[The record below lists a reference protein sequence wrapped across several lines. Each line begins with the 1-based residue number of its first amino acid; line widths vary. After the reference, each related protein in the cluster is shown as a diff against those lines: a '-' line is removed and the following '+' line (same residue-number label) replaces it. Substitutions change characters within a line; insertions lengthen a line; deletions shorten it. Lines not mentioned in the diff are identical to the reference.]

1 MRLWPAFLFL
11 LLLRACTP
19 TALAASP
26 GAQAALAPAL
36 LDEPLPRLGSTA
48 RATLRD
54 FLDPASPLVLILW
67 NTDCPDCL
75 ENLAQAAAL
84 AAAEPAIRL
93 LGVLNDPDPWD
104 ALDFTAA
111 RDLEVP
117 TLHDPS
123 GHFAAALDTEGTSFS
138 FALLDG
144 EGSVL
149 ALVIDKQPDAALAIR
164 DALAGLPAR
173 DAVPAAAAATPG
185 PNRAAVAAAYP
196 RVSGSGELRLAAL
209 AVGLDGE
216 LGEGPCP
223 GEPALCACGLGGA
236 YGEDLRP
243 LADLL
248 FRLRYELVAQLSPR
262 ARAGVFL
269 RLSNEPVALL
279 AQGPEYLSS
288 ERGSAFAEYATGTW
302 SARLG
307 WSALHFSP
315 LTLQRWDFADNP
327 PVAGTGGAGGC
338 GACGTTS
345 HALALEALDELGPEL
360 TVEGL
365 RFSAAP
371 RSWLAATA
379 FWARPRRAQAFD
391 ANADPPFAYRQDL
404 LGAQLA
410 LRPPLARGR
419 RASLQLHYVAT
430 NEDGGS
436 ADWPL
441 YVGDPSSFVHH
452 DEVYGALLAAPLL
465 GSFEIEQE
473 ATRST
478 TRVDRRDARG
488 KAVQDWAY
496 RGELRASLPGAL
508 RLAAAWLRLGP
519 DYGAEYRALSYQ
531 PNTEGW
537 RFAAGARR
545 EQWGLAL
552 FHKRL
557 TRCARPETGSS
568 LAAVR
573 STGALISLL
582 PRAGSSLELGGT
594 WIRETLDGSALVGDC
609 RCERDCDKRI
619 LTLTGRQALSPR
631 TALSLELTRIH
642 GEDGGDGE
650 AEADQA
656 RLLFSTAF

>member
-1 MRLWPAFLFL
+1 MRLRPAFL
-11 LLLRACTP
+11 LLLLLLPWAA
-19 TALAASP
+19 ALAASP
-26 GAQAALAPAL
+26 GAQSALAPAL

-67 NTDCPDCL
+67 NSDCPDCL
-75 ENLAQAAAL
+75 ENLVEADAL
-84 AAAEPAIRL
+84 GKAEPRLRL

-104 ALDFTAA
+104 ALDFTAM
-111 RDLEVP
+111 RGLEVP
-117 TLHDPS
+117 TLHDPG
-123 GHFAAALDTEGTSFS
+123 GHFAAALGTEGSSFS
-138 FALLDG
+138 FALVDG
-144 EGSVL
+144 EGSVH

-164 DALAGLPAR
+164 DALAAL
-173 DAVPAAAAATPG
+173 PAAAAAPAPG
-185 PNRAAVAAAYP
+185 RAPVAAAYP

-209 AVGLDGE
+209 AVGLDGD
-216 LGEGPCP
+216 LDEGPCP
-223 GEPALCACGLGGA
+223 GEPALCACSLGGA

-262 ARAGVFL
+262 ARAGAFL

-345 HALALEALDELGPEL
+345 HALALEALDELGPKL

-391 ANADPPFAYRQDL
+391 ADAQPPFAYRQDL
-404 LGAQLA
+404 VGAQLA

-419 RASLQLHYVAT
+419 RASLQLHYVAA

-465 GSFEIEQE
+465 AGLEIEQE

-478 TRVDRRDARG
+478 TRIDRRDARG
-488 KAVQDWAY
+488 KAVEDWAY
-496 RGELRASLPGAL
+496 RGELRASLPMAL

-537 RFAAGARR
+537 RFAASARR
-545 EQWGLAL
+545 EHWGLAL

-557 TRCARPETGSS
+557 TRGERPPTGTS
-568 LAAVR
+568 LAEAR
-573 STGALISLL
+573 STGALLSLL

-609 RCERDCDKRI
+609 HCERDCDKRI
-619 LTLTGRQALSPR
+619 LALTGRQALSPR